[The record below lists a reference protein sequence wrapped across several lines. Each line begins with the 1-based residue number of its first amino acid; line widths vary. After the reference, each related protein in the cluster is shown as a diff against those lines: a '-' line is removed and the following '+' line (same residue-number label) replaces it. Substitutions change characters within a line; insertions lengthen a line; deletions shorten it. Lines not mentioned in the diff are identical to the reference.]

1 MLRGDHLTGQR
12 HQIAAIYLMRFVGLD
27 SLAQNQ
33 IAQVGLGSF
42 FIVTM
47 TVISARGIVVSKR
60 LQTVLIIQL
69 GVLVVVS
76 SSR

>member
-1 MLRGDHLTGQR
+1 
-12 HQIAAIYLMRFVGLD
+12 MRFVGLD